1 MCGVCGMLSP
11 QHSVDETTIRSMT
24 NSLAHRGPDDS
35 DIWLDITHGI
45 GLGHR
50 RLSII
55 DLSTLG
61 RQPMHSSCG
70 RYVIAYNGEI
80 YNFKQLRDELSVLGH
95 TFRGNSDTEVILAT
109 IVQWGLNVAVSRFV
123 GMFAIA
129 IWDRKQHTLSL
140 VRDRLGIKPIYYGW
154 ADNRFVF
161 GSELKSLCNCQSFNK
176 TIDRESL
183 RQYFRYGYIPA
194 PRSVYKNA
202 RKLEPGTI
210 LTISTD
216 RMTTHVERYWSVLD
230 VWNKGACEPFQ
241 GSLEDAEEHLER
253 LLEEAVE
260 SRMISDVPLGAL
272 LSGGIDSSIVVALMQ
287 KRRSMP
293 VKTFSIGYNES
304 IYNESQHARAV
315 AEYIGTKHTELF
327 LTPREML
334 NVIPKIPHYWDEPFA
349 DSSQIPTYCVSQL
362 TSDHVTVALS
372 GDGGDELFG
381 GYQRYHWMENWK
393 RLKKIPLQFRKALTP
408 LIKRIPRRAFGIA
421 GSIGF
426 KIRWRLDMLSL
437 TEFNE
442 FYRYFL
448 SHNQHAHQLVLGA
461 SEPPCSIT
469 TRHNMMFDDLLSQM
483 TLWDAKMYL
492 PDDILTKTDRA
503 SMAHGLELRVPL
515 LDHRVVEFAATLPR
529 EYKVNNGI
537 GKQVLRNILYKYVPS
552 ELVDRPKMGFGVP
565 VAEWLRGDLREWCH
579 DLLSSQR
586 IKEQAY
592 IDAGEVQRILKG
604 FDQGETMWCH
614 HLWDILMFQAWLEE
628 WKC

>member
-11 QHSVDETTIRSMT
+11 QHSVDETTIRRMT

-35 DIWLDITHGI
+35 DIWLDIIHGI

-55 DLSTLG
+55 DLSPLG
-61 RQPMHSSCG
+61 RQPMQSSCG
-70 RYVIAYNGEI
+70 RYVIAYNGEV

-95 TFRGNSDTEVILAT
+95 TFRGDSDTEVILAA
-109 IVQWGLNVAVSRFV
+109 IVQWGLNVALSRFV

-129 IWDRKQHTLSL
+129 IWDRKRHALSL
-140 VRDRLGIKPIYYGW
+140 VRDRLGIKPMYYGW

-161 GSELKSLCNCQSFNK
+161 GSELKSLCNCQNFNK

-287 KRRSMP
+287 KRRSTP

-334 NVIPKIPHYWDEPFA
+334 NVIPKIPHY
-349 DSSQIPTYCVSQL
+349 
-362 TSDHVTVALS
+362 
-372 GDGGDELFG
+372 
-381 GYQRYHWMENWK
+381 
-393 RLKKIPLQFRKALTP
+393 
-408 LIKRIPRRAFGIA
+408 
-421 GSIGF
+421 
-426 KIRWRLDMLSL
+426 
-437 TEFNE
+437 
-442 FYRYFL
+442 
-448 SHNQHAHQLVLGA
+448 
-461 SEPPCSIT
+461 
-469 TRHNMMFDDLLSQM
+469 
-483 TLWDAKMYL
+483 
-492 PDDILTKTDRA
+492 
-503 SMAHGLELRVPL
+503 
-515 LDHRVVEFAATLPR
+515 
-529 EYKVNNGI
+529 
-537 GKQVLRNILYKYVPS
+537 
-552 ELVDRPKMGFGVP
+552 
-565 VAEWLRGDLREWCH
+565 
-579 DLLSSQR
+579 
-586 IKEQAY
+586 
-592 IDAGEVQRILKG
+592 
-604 FDQGETMWCH
+604 
-614 HLWDILMFQAWLEE
+614 
-628 WKC
+628 